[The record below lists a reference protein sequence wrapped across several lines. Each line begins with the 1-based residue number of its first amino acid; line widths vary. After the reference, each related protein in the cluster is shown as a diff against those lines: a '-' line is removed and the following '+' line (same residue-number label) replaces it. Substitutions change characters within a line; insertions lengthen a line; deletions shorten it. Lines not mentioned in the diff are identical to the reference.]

1 MLRGGIPRGQFTMRR
16 LVNFAVAVMMASLF
30 SVMFWSQ
37 LGAVATAVAQ
47 PKPLPF
53 LTSAAYPAL
62 QALEPVY

>member
-1 MLRGGIPRGQFTMRR
+1 MRR